1 MYGDEFVF
9 DLQRFESSSDSKT
22 ISEGNS
28 VITEGGFYEIAQGFT
43 GTITISTTD
52 AVTIDGAAAGNLEN
66 VHVRVTSQNADLT
79 IKDLNIAKDY
89 SNNGI
94 NVIAFGKGRNNKLT
108 LSGTNTL
115 TCRYTTLINIGGG
128 LTIDG
133 DGSLNLES
141 EENCI
146 GTNNYEQSQANLA
159 IFGGN
164 ITAHVNGYGVYSAIG
179 TGYSASM
186 GDILIGGNAVI
197 GGCYGAG
204 IGSGNYSSVGNIKI
218 TGNAYVSAKGNFG
231 AGIGTADSNGLDKD
245 DNPIAWS
252 TAGNITIDGNATVKA
267 LSNMGAAIGNGS
279 SYSGHTTVG
288 DILIGGNANVEAIC
302 AINDGGVGGGCG
314 TGIGNGYTSSPGS
327 TSTTGN
333 ITITDSAQVVAKNYG
348 YGLGLGKGIT
358 ESDNIN
364 TMGAI
369 TFSGGNVTIQNSGS
383 AGSIEINGEIYS
395 PEEKMVFVDG
405 EFIADGNDA
414 RINRTSNKTV
424 TGTKKSDLIYNYG
437 SNVFINAKGG
447 NDDIF
452 NISPDVTI
460 NAGNGNNFVTSRDD
474 NVSIKAG
481 TGNDSISAFG
491 MANTIDAGDGNNII
505 FNYQSEVSIKTGAGS
520 DTVMHLGYSTN
531 PNIEGV
537 TVTGGEFDSTID
549 TGAGNDSIDNG
560 SALVSINAGAGNDTI
575 RSRQRL
581 YNNQRRRK
589 FHDKCR
595 QRRRFY

>member
-9 DLQRFESSSDSKT
+9 DLQRFESSGDSTT

-28 VITEGGFYEIAQGFT
+28 VITKGGFYEIAQGFT

-52 AVTIDGAAAGNLEN
+52 AVTIDGAVAGNLQE
-66 VHVRVTSQNADLT
+66 VFIKVDSKTADLT
-79 IKDLNIAKDY
+79 IKDLNILN
-89 SNNGI
+89 SGS
-94 NVIAFGKGRNNKLT
+94 VTFGKGKNNKLT
-108 LSGTNTL
+108 LSGTNIL
-115 TCRYTTLINIGGG
+115 TCQY
-128 LTIDG
+128 
-133 DGSLNLES
+133 
-141 EENCI
+141 
-146 GTNNYEQSQANLA
+146 
-159 IFGGN
+159 
-164 ITAHVNGYGVYSAIG
+164 
-179 TGYSASM
+179 
-186 GDILIGGNAVI
+186 
-197 GGCYGAG
+197 
-204 IGSGNYSSVGNIKI
+204 
-218 TGNAYVSAKGNFG
+218 
-231 AGIGTADSNGLDKD
+231 
-245 DNPIAWS
+245 
-252 TAGNITIDGNATVKA
+252 
-267 LSNMGAAIGNGS
+267 
-279 SYSGHTTVG
+279 TVG

-302 AINDGGVGGGCG
+302 AINDGGVDGGGG

-327 TSTTGN
+327 ASTTGN

-414 RINRTSNKTV
+414 RINQTSNKTV

-452 NISPDVTI
+452 NMSPDVTI
-460 NAGNGNNFVTSRDD
+460 NAGNGNNFITSRDD

-481 TGNDSISAFG
+481 KGNDSINAFG
-491 MANTIDAGDGNNII
+491 MANTIDAGDGNNVI

-520 DTVMHLGYSTN
+520 DTVMHLGYGTN

-560 SALVSINAGAGNDTI
+560 ASLVSINAGDGDDSIDTHSSFSMTDAGAGNDFIKISGGKNFTI
-575 RSRQRL
+575 NAGKGDDFIENFWGHGENILFTYAQG
-581 YNNQRRRK
+581 
-589 FHDKCR
+589 DGR
-595 QRRRFY
+595 QRRDFWLCNVNGFFLSFAA